1 MIQSWDRLNQRIDYS
16 GLTFGSIHPTDTD
29 GEIEY
34 HNKAWVF
41 FEIKYNGKEVP
52 YGQLLALERKVND
65 IARGGKEAVF
75 FIADHFVSDVSK
87 VVDASRCLVRKFY
100 YKGKEYD
107 GDGSDLKAYI
117 NRFIGMVDG
126 LAV

>member
-1 MIQSWDRLNQRIDYS
+1 MIHNRSRLNQFVDYS
-16 GLTFGSIHPTDTD
+16 GLTFGTIHPTDCD

-34 HNKAWVF
+34 HDKAWIF
-41 FEIKYNGKEVP
+41 FEIKYKGKNVP
-52 YGQLLALERKVND
+52 FGQELALKRKVDD

-75 FIADHFVSDVSK
+75 FVAEHYIADVSQD
-87 VVDASRCLVRKFY
+87 VDAAKCKVRYLY
-100 YKGKEYD
+100 YKNQTYK

-126 LAV
+126 IAA